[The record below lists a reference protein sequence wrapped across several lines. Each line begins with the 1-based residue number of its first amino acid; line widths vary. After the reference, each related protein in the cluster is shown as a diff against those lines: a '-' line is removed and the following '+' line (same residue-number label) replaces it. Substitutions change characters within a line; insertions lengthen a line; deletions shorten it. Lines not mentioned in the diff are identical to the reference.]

1 MRAKKLL
8 ALALAG
14 MALTTCLSGCDRT
27 IIEHQF
33 HTDTVTGSG
42 NATTVENDT
51 LLVLK
56 KMENL
61 FEERGDLMDIYIDLS
76 YTPTPNNPEY
86 MKPHGDVNSTES
98 VKEKI
103 DGVIDQMA
111 KLEDS
116 LWVAAPIDFIYT
128 EYDYEKD
135 GVYGY
140 TNAWLKSL
148 NTIYDVFQN
157 MSDTEWEK
165 LEQIAENFGEYRVM
179 LTLLGYI
186 VADEDSSYV
195 ETVVAFRV
203 LNV

>member
-14 MALTTCLSGCDRT
+14 MILAGCLSGCDRT

-42 NATTVENDT
+42 NATNVENDT

-61 FEERGDLMDIYIDLS
+61 FEERGDLMDIYINLS
-76 YTPTPNNPEY
+76 YTPTPNSPEY
-86 MKPHGDVNSTES
+86 MEPHGDVNSTES

-111 KLEDS
+111 KLEGS
-116 LWVAAPIDFIYT
+116 FGAAPIDFIYT

-140 TNAWLKSL
+140 TNAWFKSL

-165 LEQIAENFGEYRVM
+165 LEQIAEDFGEYRVM

-195 ETVVAFRV
+195 ETVVMFKV
-203 LNV
+203 LNEI